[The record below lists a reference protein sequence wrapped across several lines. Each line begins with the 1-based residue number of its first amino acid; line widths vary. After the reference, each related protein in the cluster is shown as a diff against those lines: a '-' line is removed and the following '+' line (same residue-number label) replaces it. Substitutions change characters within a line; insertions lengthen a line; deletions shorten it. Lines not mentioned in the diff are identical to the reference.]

1 MKHNTR
7 IGKKAQYAA
16 IAVRQLPDLIILL
29 RNKNGSIAL
38 NRASFQMLG
47 KPITPVG
54 KGTMAVKYNLPLE
67 DILYSIRMSN
77 EFSKMTQEVNQKLL
91 PVIRVVLPLFALSFM
106 LGNLKPPQKQR

>member
-1 MKHNTR
+1 MKYYAQIDRKT
-7 IGKKAQYAA
+7 QYAV
-16 IAVRQLPDLIILL
+16 IAAGQLPSSIILL

-47 KPITPVG
+47 KPVTPVG
-54 KGTMAVKYNLPLE
+54 RGTMAVKYKMPME
-67 DILYSIRMSN
+67 DILYLIRMSN

-91 PVIRVVLPLFALSFM
+91 PVIRVVLPLLALSFM